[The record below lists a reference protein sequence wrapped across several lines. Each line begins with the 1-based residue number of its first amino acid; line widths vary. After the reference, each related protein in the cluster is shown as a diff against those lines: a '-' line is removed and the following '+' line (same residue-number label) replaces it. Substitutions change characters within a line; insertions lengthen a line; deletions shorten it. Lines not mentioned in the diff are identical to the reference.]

1 MSIELN
7 QEKIE
12 AAIVEQAVRDF
23 IGNDDLYE
31 RVKRGVEARIDA
43 LFADKVK
50 ALIEQSIES
59 SFKEGL
65 ERQYVK
71 LNSFGQPVGEPT
83 SISKEL
89 ERLIAG
95 YWAQQVDKA
104 GKPTDSSYGTVSRA
118 EWMMTHLC
126 ADDFGKEMK
135 QHVVNVG
142 GALKDHFR
150 EVLNNHVALM
160 LSDVFHVQSAGDR
173 EKGKPGHSCIDPPA
187 KPLGAS

>member
-1 MSIELN
+1 MELN

-12 AAIVEQAVRDF
+12 AAIVDQAVQNFIRDY
-23 IGNDDLYE
+23 DLYE
-31 RVKRGVEARIDA
+31 RVKKGVEARIDA
-43 LFADKVK
+43 LFASKVK
-50 ALIEQSIES
+50 VLVGEAIETA
-59 SFKEGL
+59 FKEGL
-65 ERQYVK
+65 ERQYIK
-71 LNSFGQPVGEPT
+71 LNSFGKPDGEPT

-95 YWAQQVDKA
+95 YWAQQVGKD
-104 GKPTDSSYGTVSRA
+104 GKPTDSSYGTVTRA

-135 QHVVNVG
+135 QHVTNVG

-150 EVLNNHVALM
+150 EVLNEHVARM

-173 EKGKPGHSCIDPPA
+173 ERRNPGRSSIDPPA
-187 KPLGAS
+187 KPVGAE